1 MASIFIPFVGPVF
14 SLLTPL
20 PFLYYS
26 ARLGFI
32 EGIKLAALVV
42 GVIGLIGHLAG
53 YSELTL
59 LAAELSLV
67 GIALAELFRRNLSLG
82 TTLFLATL
90 FMLLLG
96 LGMLTIMGLS
106 RNMGPIEMV
115 LSSLGSQLDAAIQTY
130 VDANPDQ
137 PNALELKAYARV
149 FTSTIS
155 KIYPSLMIVGIGF
168 AVWLNVIIAR
178 PLFRMGNL
186 AYPEFISMDRWEAP
200 DHLVWGLII
209 SGFALFL
216 SSVGIQFLAINAL
229 IVILAIYLFHGLSI
243 IVFFLNK
250 YHVPSWIRL
259 GIYFLIVVQQLFLAV
274 LTCVGLFDQWIDFRK
289 IHRRADSQ
297 TT

>member
-82 TTLFLATL
+82 NTLFLATL

-130 VDANPDQ
+130 VDANPGQ
-137 PNALELKAYARV
+137 PNALELKAYAKV

-209 SGFALFL
+209 SGFGLFL

>member
-82 TTLFLATL
+82 NTLFLATL

>member
-1 MASIFIPFVGPVF
+1 LASIFIPFVGPVF

-82 TTLFLATL
+82 NTLFLATL